1 MNLAEKV
8 ALVTG
13 ASRGVGRGIAIGL
26 GEAGA
31 TVYVTSRPASGSAGS
46 SPSALDS
53 VAREVDAAGG
63 RGIPI
68 RCDHGVDAEIAALF
82 ARIANEKGRLDI
94 LVNNAHAGLQQI
106 AEGAGRPFYELEP
119 ERWDRMNRVGISA
132 HYAASVH
139 AARMMAGAGSGLI
152 VNVSSFGA
160 LTYIFD
166 VAYGAGKAALDRL
179 TSDMARELRTKG
191 VAVIALWPGLV
202 RTELTAA
209 LMAEAKPGYR
219 KVFDAYAES
228 PIVSGRAVAA
238 LASDPRVVRLTGS
251 VQIAAEVAARHGL
264 RDETGARPSSPR
276 SLRRLAVAL
285 LPVSCRRLASFAPR
299 GRVPMFLVAP
309 ALSHFSYI
317 LKRNGGYGPAPQ
329 RTT

>member
-31 TVYVTSRPASGSAGS
+31 TVYVTGRPASGGALS

-53 VAREVDAAGG
+53 VARDVDAAGG
-63 RGIPI
+63 RSIPV
-68 RCDHGVDAEIAALF
+68 RCDHGVDAEVAALF
-82 ARIANEKGRLDI
+82 ARIANEQGRLDI
-94 LVNNAHAGLQQI
+94 LVNNAHSGLQQI
-106 AEGAGRPFYELEP
+106 AEGAGRPFYELDP
-119 ERWDRMNRVGISA
+119 DRWDRMNRVGVSA
-132 HYAASVH
+132 HYAASVY

-179 TSDMARELRTKG
+179 SADMARELRTKG

-209 LMAEAKPGYR
+209 LMDGATPGYR

-228 PIVSGRAVAA
+228 PILSGRAVAA
-238 LASDPRVVRLTGS
+238 LACDPRVLRLTGS

-276 SLRRLAVAL
+276 SFRRLAVAL
-285 LPVSCRRLASFAPR
+285 LPISWRRLASLAPR

-309 ALSHFSYI
+309 ALSHFSDI
-317 LKRNGGYGPAPQ
+317 LKRNGGYGPAPG